1 MDDKTIDC
9 GTCCHGRLDSPNMA
23 CCDRKWPSKRH
34 RRAFGETCLYWKGR
48 VDGRKYYDYDF
59 DETDPFV
66 LAVEGLIE
74 KLDDAVDRSKRCPDE
89 DIREFFER
97 NMVSFRSWIL
107 ELKDGRAE

>member
-1 MDDKTIDC
+1 MTRRLTVEPAVMEGLTALIRLAVP
-9 GTCCHGRLDSPNMA
+9 GNGRRNAVAALSARPV
-23 CCDRKWPSKRH
+23 
-34 RRAFGETCLYWKGR
+34 FIGGR

-97 NMVSFRSWIL
+97 NMVS
-107 ELKDGRAE
+107 